1 MNSSLPLFD
10 RAPILADDIL
20 LDHRPYLVGNTVV

>member
-10 RAPILADDIL
+10 RTPMLAGGIL
-20 LDHRPYLVGNTVV
+20 LEHRPCLVGNTVV